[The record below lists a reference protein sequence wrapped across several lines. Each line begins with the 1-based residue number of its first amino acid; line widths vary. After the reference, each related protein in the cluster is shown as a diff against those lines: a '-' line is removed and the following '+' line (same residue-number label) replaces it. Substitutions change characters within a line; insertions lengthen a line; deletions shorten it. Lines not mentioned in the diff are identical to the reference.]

1 MLNALVAAY
10 HGPTEAQRST
20 ELDPQTPN
28 KLTDKQKLVYMQL
41 CLAANKHN

>member
-10 HGPTEAQRST
+10 NGPAAAKRST
-20 ELDPQTPN
+20 ELDPETN

-41 CLAANKHN
+41 CLAADKHN